1 VLKKLN
7 CSHIPC
13 VYVFNKVDLVTNDVF
28 IPTSYT
34 PSLRISNKT
43 NKGIKELVNYI
54 ENVIFPDEITTSLL
68 IPYTNGEV
76 YNILMEKA
84 NVLDT
89 EYTDNGI
96 KVKVILSKHL
106 FELYKKYES

>member
-1 VLKKLN
+1 M
-7 CSHIPC
+7 
-13 VYVFNKVDLVTNDVF
+13 ND
-28 IPTSYT
+28 
-34 PSLRISNKT
+34 
-43 NKGIKELVNYI
+43 IKELVNYI

>member
-1 VLKKLN
+1 
-7 CSHIPC
+7 
-13 VYVFNKVDLVTNDVF
+13 
-28 IPTSYT
+28 
-34 PSLRISNKT
+34 
-43 NKGIKELVNYI
+43 
-54 ENVIFPDEITTSLL
+54 
-68 IPYTNGEV
+68 
-76 YNILMEKA
+76 MEKA